1 MGTTLR
7 VGLLL
12 GLRQIQRANIW
23 TTLLIIF
30 IMMLTFLNLVAVSG
44 ILVGLIEGSII
55 ANKEQNTG
63 DVFLST
69 PVGKEYIEQSPSVI
83 ATIGTIPGIKNF
95 STRYTEGVSIE
106 ANYRTRRDPQ
116 ELRDT
121 AGSSIVGID
130 PIAEDS
136 VTNLSKFVVAG
147 DYLQPSDE
155 NFILLGSNLLEEY
168 SMDFGDSFATLKGVV
183 PGSRVRLTS
192 GDVTKEYTVKG
203 IIDSKVGETSMRVFM
218 VDSEFQ
224 RFTGRTNKNVNEI
237 AITIHEGVDENAVKA
252 GLVQSGIESQARIR
266 VSREA
271 LPQSLEDIMTTFEVL
286 GNAISAIGLIVS
298 SITIFIVIFINA
310 VTRRK
315 YIGILKG
322 IGVNERA
329 IELSY
334 VMQSVFYA
342 VLGAGIGAIIVYAVL
357 VPFVAANPID
367 FPFSDGILVAP
378 VGQTI
383 IKVIILLVTTILA
396 GFIPARLIV
405 RRNTLDSIL
414 GR

>member
-1 MGTTLR
+1 MKTTLR
-7 VGLLL
+7 VGFLL

-44 ILVGLIEGSII
+44 ILVGLIEGSVI

-69 PVGKEYIEQSPSVI
+69 PVGKEYIEQSPNVI
-83 ATIGTIPGIKNF
+83 ATLGTIPGIKHF

-130 PIAEDS
+130 PVAEDR
-136 VTNLSKFVVAG
+136 VTNLSTFVVQG
-147 DYLQPSDE
+147 EYLLPSDE
-155 NFILLGSNLLEEY
+155 NFILLGANLLEEY
-168 SMDFGDSFATLKGVV
+168 SMDFGDSFSTLKGVV

-192 GDVTKEYTVKG
+192 GSVTKEYTVKG

-237 AITIHEGVDENAVKA
+237 AVTLLEGVDENAVKSA
-252 GLVQSGIESQARIR
+252 LVNSGIEQQARIR
-266 VSREA
+266 ASREA
-271 LPQSLEDIMTTFEVL
+271 LPSSLEDIMTTFEVL

-329 IELSY
+329 IEFSY
-334 VMQSVFYA
+334 VMQSIFYA
-342 VLGAGIGAIIVYAVL
+342 LLGAGIGAIIVYAVL

-378 VGQTI
+378 VGETI
-383 IKVIILLVTTILA
+383 IKVIILLFTTILA